1 MSVFNKVLN
10 LFKYEPAKNY
20 NFVLMGDEQEE
31 KNISYKAESNSS
43 DYKVVFS
50 DLSKNLEYINIKFN
64 TLINSDIVVREFN
77 IYARNK
83 QYSAFLFYI
92 DGMSDSELIN
102 DFVIKPL
109 MLRNRANTFDDNGV
123 FLPHKTDGSSRTPT
137 PTHNLNCIKN
147 DKFQIPAKKIKC
159 NVHKKPKFDLKDYIF
174 NCLLPQNDVK
184 QTKEFSDLISGVNSG
199 NCALFIDT
207 LDIGFDIDVK
217 GFKQRSISTP
227 TNELVIKGSQEAFV
241 ENIRTNTSLL
251 RRTINNENLIIENID
266 VGNLSKTKCGVCYL
280 KDIANSSLVAEIKYR
295 LNNLEIDS
303 LISSGQLEQLIE
315 KSNSFGIPQIL
326 STERPDKC
334 AKALYDGKV
343 IILINGNPYALIL
356 PSTFVDFISSPEDT
370 NLKPQFANL
379 LKFIRL
385 FAMFITLL
393 LPSLWIAITNFHQEL
408 IPTELL
414 FSIVASREN
423 VPFPVIFEV
432 FLMEFSFELIRES
445 SLRVPSPVGS
455 TIGIVGALVLGDAA
469 VSANIV
475 SSILIIVIAI
485 TGIASFAIP
494 DFSFG
499 FHIRIMRFAFILFA
513 FIAGFLGIGL
523 LIFVYITILCSLKSF
538 GVPYMVPF
546 APLINSTGSSYFVHY
561 EYKRER
567 RPDYLN
573 TKRPASQ
580 KHLSMK
586 WKYK

>member
-1 MSVFNKVLN
+1 M
-10 LFKYEPAKNY
+10 
-20 NFVLMGDEQEE
+20 
-31 KNISYKAESNSS
+31 
-43 DYKVVFS
+43 
-50 DLSKNLEYINIKFN
+50 
-64 TLINSDIVVREFN
+64 
-77 IYARNK
+77 
-83 QYSAFLFYI
+83 
-92 DGMSDSELIN
+92 
-102 DFVIKPL
+102 
-109 MLRNRANTFDDNGV
+109 
-123 FLPHKTDGSSRTPT
+123 
-137 PTHNLNCIKN
+137 
-147 DKFQIPAKKIKC
+147 
-159 NVHKKPKFDLKDYIF
+159 
-174 NCLLPQNDVK
+174 
-184 QTKEFSDLISGVNSG
+184 
-199 NCALFIDT
+199 
-207 LDIGFDIDVK
+207 
-217 GFKQRSISTP
+217 
-227 TNELVIKGSQEAFV
+227 
-241 ENIRTNTSLL
+241 
-251 RRTINNENLIIENID
+251 
-266 VGNLSKTKCGVCYL
+266 
-280 KDIANSSLVAEIKYR
+280 
-295 LNNLEIDS
+295 
-303 LISSGQLEQLIE
+303 
-315 KSNSFGIPQIL
+315 

-334 AKALYDGKV
+334 TKALYDGKV

-423 VPFPVIFEV
+423 VPFPVIFEL

-469 VSANIV
+469 VSASIV
-475 SSILIIVIAI
+475 SPVLIIVIAI

-573 TKRPASQ
+573 TKRPTSQ

>member
-10 LFKYEPAKNY
+10 LFKYEPAQNY

-109 MLRNRANTFDDNGV
+109 MLRNKANTFEDIKDLFSN
-123 FLPHKTDGSSRTPT
+123 KTGGSSRTPT

>member
-10 LFKYEPAKNY
+10 LFKYEPAQNY
-20 NFVLMGDEQEE
+20 NFVLMGDDQEE
-31 KNISYKAESNSS
+31 KNVTYKAKNNSS
-43 DYKVVFS
+43 DSKVVFS

-92 DGMSDSELIN
+92 DGMSDSGLIN

-109 MLRNRANTFDDNGV
+109 MLRNRANTFEDNSN
-123 FLPHKTDGSSRTPT
+123 FLKVPIQT
-137 PTHNLNCIKN
+137 
-147 DKFQIPAKKIKC
+147 QKIKC

-207 LDIGFDIDVK
+207 LNIGFDIDVK
-217 GFKQRSISTP
+217 GFQERGITTP
-227 TNELVIKGSQEAFV
+227 TNELVIKGPQEAFV

-251 RRTINNENLIIENID
+251 RRIINNENLIIENID
-266 VGNLSKTKCGVCYL
+266 IGNLSKTKCGVCYL

-303 LISSGQLEQLIE
+303 LLSSGQLEQLIE
-315 KSNSFGIPQIL
+315 KSNMFGIPKVL

-334 AKALYDGKV
+334 TKALYDGKV
-343 IILINGNPYALIL
+343 VILINGNPYALIL
-356 PSTFVDFISSPEDT
+356 PSIFVDFISSPEDT
-370 NLKPQFANL
+370 NLRPQFANL

-393 LPSLWIAITNFHQEL
+393 LPSLWIAVTNFHQEL

-414 FSIVASREN
+414 FSIVASRES

-432 FLMEFSFELIRES
+432 LLMEISFELIRES
-445 SLRVPSPVGS
+445 SLRVPSPIGS
-455 TIGIVGALVLGDAA
+455 TIGIVGALVLGEAA
-469 VSANIV
+469 VSANII
-475 SSILIIVIAI
+475 SPILIIVIAI

-523 LIFVYITILCSLKSF
+523 FLFVYLTILCSLKSF

-546 APLINSTGSSYFVHY
+546 APLTASKGSSYFVHY
-561 EYKRER
+561 EYKKEN

-573 TKRPASQ
+573 TKRPLSQ
-580 KHLSMK
+580 EHLSMK

>member
-1 MSVFNKVLN
+1 MSVLNKVLN
-10 LFKYEPAKNY
+10 LFKYEPAQNY

-31 KNISYKAESNSS
+31 KKISYNAESNSS

-64 TLINSDIVVREFN
+64 TLINSDIVIREFN

-109 MLRNRANTFDDNGV
+109 MLRNRANTFEDDRF

-159 NVHKKPKFDLKDYIF
+159 NVHKKNKFDLKDYIF

-217 GFKQRSISTP
+217 GFQQRSISTP
-227 TNELVIKGSQEAFV
+227 TNELVIKGPQEAFV

-280 KDIANSSLVAEIKYR
+280 KDIANSSLVAEVKYR

-356 PSTFVDFISSPEDT
+356 PSTFLDFISSPEDT
-370 NLKPQFANL
+370 NLKPQFTNL

-469 VSANIV
+469 VSASIV
-475 SSILIIVIAI
+475 SPILVIVIAI

-573 TKRPASQ
+573 TKRPTSQ

>member
-1 MSVFNKVLN
+1 MSVLNKVLN
-10 LFKYEPAKNY
+10 LFKYEPAQNY

-109 MLRNRANTFDDNGV
+109 MLRNKANTFEDIKDLFSN
-123 FLPHKTDGSSRTPT
+123 KTGGSSRTPT

-227 TNELVIKGSQEAFV
+227 TNELVIKGPQEAFV

-280 KDIANSSLVAEIKYR
+280 KDIANSSLVAEVKYR

-334 AKALYDGKV
+334 TKALYDGKV

-370 NLKPQFANL
+370 NLKPQFANS

-432 FLMEFSFELIRES
+432 LLMEISFELIRES

-469 VSANIV
+469 VSAGIV
-475 SSILIIVIAI
+475 SPILIIVIAI

-573 TKRPASQ
+573 TKRPTSQ

>member
-10 LFKYEPAKNY
+10 LFKYEPAQNY

-109 MLRNRANTFDDNGV
+109 MLRNKANTFEDIKDLFSN
-123 FLPHKTDGSSRTPT
+123 KTGGSSRTPT

-573 TKRPASQ
+573 TKRPTSQ

>member
-1 MSVFNKVLN
+1 MIVFNKVLN
-10 LFKYEPAKNY
+10 LFKYEPVKDY
-20 NFVLMGDEQEE
+20 NFVLMGDDQEE
-31 KNISYKAESNSS
+31 KNVTYKAKNNSS
-43 DYKVVFS
+43 DSKVVFS

-92 DGMSDSELIN
+92 DGMSDSGLIN

-109 MLRNRANTFDDNGV
+109 MLRNRANTFEDNSN
-123 FLPHKTDGSSRTPT
+123 FLKVPIQT
-137 PTHNLNCIKN
+137 
-147 DKFQIPAKKIKC
+147 QKIKC

-207 LDIGFDIDVK
+207 LNIGFDIDVK
-217 GFKQRSISTP
+217 GFQERGITTP
-227 TNELVIKGSQEAFV
+227 TNELVIKGPQEAFV

-251 RRTINNENLIIENID
+251 RRIINNENLIIENID
-266 VGNLSKTKCGVCYL
+266 IGNLSKTKCGVCYL

-303 LISSGQLEQLIE
+303 LLSSGQLEQLIE
-315 KSNSFGIPQIL
+315 KSNMFGIPKVL

-334 AKALYDGKV
+334 TKALYDGKV
-343 IILINGNPYALIL
+343 VILINGNPYALIL
-356 PSTFVDFISSPEDT
+356 PSIFVDFISSPEDT
-370 NLKPQFANL
+370 NLRPQFANL

-393 LPSLWIAITNFHQEL
+393 LPSLWIAVTNFHQEL

-414 FSIVASREN
+414 FSIVASRES

-432 FLMEFSFELIRES
+432 LLMEISFELIRES
-445 SLRVPSPVGS
+445 SLRVPSPIGS
-455 TIGIVGALVLGDAA
+455 TIGIVGALVLGEAA
-469 VSANIV
+469 VSANII
-475 SSILIIVIAI
+475 SPILIIVIAI

-523 LIFVYITILCSLKSF
+523 FLFVYLTILCSLKSF

-546 APLINSTGSSYFVHY
+546 APLTASKGSSYFVHY
-561 EYKRER
+561 EYKKEN

-573 TKRPASQ
+573 TKRPLSQ
-580 KHLSMK
+580 EHLSMK